1 MLHCRKMEL
10 RGVSHG
16 HLTMKGMTPMTA
28 VTHDLRIA
36 AATAK
41 AAAPVKSLWER
52 VLDRLYEARMRQ
64 VEREILTHRH
74 FIPEDVLARIRKRIA
89 RRD

>member
-1 MLHCRKMEL
+1 
-10 RGVSHG
+10 
-16 HLTMKGMTPMTA
+16 MTA

-41 AAAPVKSLWER
+41 AAAPVKNLWER

-64 VEREILTHRH
+64 VEREILTYRH
-74 FIPEDVLARIRKRIA
+74 LVPEDTLARIRKRA
-89 RRD
+89 ALRD

>member
-1 MLHCRKMEL
+1 
-10 RGVSHG
+10 
-16 HLTMKGMTPMTA
+16 MTA

-52 VLDRLYEARMRQ
+52 VLDRLYETRMRQ

-74 FIPEDVLARIRKRIA
+74 FIPEDVLATIRKRIA